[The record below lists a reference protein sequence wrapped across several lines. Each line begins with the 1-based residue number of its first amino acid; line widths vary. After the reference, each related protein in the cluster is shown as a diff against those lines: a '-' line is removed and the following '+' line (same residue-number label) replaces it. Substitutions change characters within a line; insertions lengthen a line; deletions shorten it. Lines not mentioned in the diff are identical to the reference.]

1 MDTIVHS
8 AIEEIC
14 SQGATGLSLSLLW
27 PRLHAPP
34 PLCPAIKRA
43 VLTGLSAVPGL
54 QFKARDGSDFDPN
67 SKPVE
72 EWEGLGVKVIADEQ
86 LRRCFVGLYDVK
98 AGNGVTQ
105 NQLCKEL
112 GMPANNFFYVVKR
125 LESWGLVV
133 RHSTIVRTKEASI
146 GKEPKISQPV
156 HTNLIR
162 LHRYAPSMSSQQ
174 RLEITLESSNLE
186 ENQGNSLSRAEAI
199 PDESS
204 QDDVLVK
211 DFLPALKAICDRLE
225 QAEGKVLVVSDI
237 KRELGYRETRGHR
250 AWRNVCNRLK
260 QAGLV
265 EVFEANVAILLR
277 STPPTLLHH
286 IQHHEVHHH
295 DSTIG
300 ESCGGGEMCVGG
312 TVRICQLKCRPVS
325 CLKLLKKFSPKLFEH
340 KSPDCEDENLASD
353 QHKELENQFQNTE
366 QLVELPLEQQIIDM
380 IDAEGSKGLLGV
392 EVCKR
397 LGISSKMLDNL
408 SNSIVPR
415 FGLHQLSENRK
426 RGSAYRFWTRGNF
439 CPKLPNS
446 SFIRVEDGPAE
457 VQLVL
462 SPAEEAS
469 LGVGRET
476 ATLEDDMNSQSWL
489 VGENTEKGVA
499 DGKRKY
505 GSPEDRRSSEIV
517 IWDGNS
523 DAVAHDM
530 SVAAPHA
537 VDEALSNSLVEAPSS
552 PVHKSF
558 KLQQG
563 QRYPSLTSATRELR
577 ILEKLE
583 TEKIIIKPELQRWL
597 ESFEK
602 DKLTRMDRKT
612 LQRCLT
618 KLKQEGR
625 CKLMEFN
632 IPGVSN
638 CGRHREILVVVH
650 PSIKGSASELSEQV
664 HDKLRSFEMRIRSS
678 VSPLKKHFPVPVL
691 HGIERIHMNS
701 TSDAGTNKAETMR
714 ANGFVLAKMV
724 RTKLLHCFLWDF
736 VNNSDTCVDIPSN
749 PHSSCLL
756 FSLDSAIKAMP
767 LELFLQVVGSALK
780 WEDMTEKCKNGLL
793 LSDFPDEEYK
803 SLMDTRATGRL
814 SWLLDILRRLKL
826 IKLVADETPKDAVK
840 LSLTTLVYALELKP
854 YIEEPPSVDPLPG
867 CSGSIDLR
875 PHFRHDFVL
884 TTTDA
889 LEKYWQTL
897 EYCYSA
903 ADPKAAV
910 HAFPGSMCYE
920 VCLYR
925 SWTTVRVMKA
935 GQRDELLKRIKDQQN
950 KKLTFMECRE
960 IAKELNLTLQQVLR
974 IYYDNR
980 QKRLD
985 KFQADS
991 DVRVMGSNIRDDRP
1005 QSQRKRKRR
1014 SEGSSVKDGMINH
1027 PTESLEVV
1035 EDEQE
1040 QHESLIGQCIVP
1052 IFKQARKSKFL
1063 WTEEAD
1069 RQLIVQYARQKAIQG
1084 ARRGTDWAL
1093 VSDLPADTTTCRRRL
1108 ASLRSDMFRKSL
1120 MRLCNLLTQRYAQH
1134 VDRERKLRLNDCSEE
1149 LNPPIKQ
1156 WDDFED
1162 SKIKV
1167 SLHDV
1172 LTQMT
1177 KMGSAKRPRTVSQGP
1192 HKGFANT
1199 HCALENDSEK
1209 QLLGSNRKSRRN
1221 RLPQKFVKHLKEGVC
1236 VIGRV
1241 NQSLAA
1247 SSAVELFKL
1256 VFLTNSKSADM
1267 PNLLAETLR
1276 CYSQHDQYTAFDYLR
1291 QNKFLVGSGASE
1303 PFVLSQSF
1311 LRNLSLSPFPANT
1324 GKRAARLAS
1333 WVHEKEEKLMEGT
1346 VNLHSDLQCGDIFQL
1361 LALVSSRELS
1371 ISPVLPHEGVGET
1384 EDSRTPKRKSNDHED
1399 DNCSTSKKQ
1408 KSPLHDTELY
1418 SRREKGFRG
1427 ITVSLSRITITRSN
1441 IVELFKDDQNL
1452 LISENDDFN
1461 GTLGMKSSC
1470 TKSSISHVKEA
1481 PDFDS
1486 INPSTIISGNS
1497 IWEVMATYTIQ
1508 KRLNPS
1514 DHENIIV
1521 HPELF
1526 KTAYRSIQ
1534 KAGDQGVSMSKVSEC
1549 IGIQGTILNEHVVD
1563 VLELFGFVL
1572 KVNGYNYVRVVD
1584 GLYRGKYFLT
1594 SKATSSRDPQGR
1606 LSSISQRVD
1615 EATNMVKEGI
1625 NQEHEVH
1632 FSNVD
1637 DVHKVTILNLSEDI
1651 SQLSN
1656 AIQTHDNLEGHD
1668 QTSTSPIEGIK
1679 KNQNFDVI
1687 TGFQPIL
1694 PWINGDG
1701 NINGI
1706 VCKGLT
1712 RRIIGIVTQNPGIM
1726 EDAIIRQME
1735 VLNPQSCRKLLELM
1749 ILDKHLF
1756 VRKMCQKTSSATPP
1770 ALLENLLGNRF
1781 KKSKYVCR
1789 EHYFANPMSTAS
1801 L

>member
-14 SQGATGLSLSLLW
+14 TQGATGLSLSLLW

-34 PLCPAIKRA
+34 PLCPALKRA

-54 QFKARDGSDFDPN
+54 HFKSRDGSYFDPN
-67 SKPVE
+67 SRPVE
-72 EWEGLGVKVIADEQ
+72 EWEGLGLEVVADEQ

-98 AGNGVTQ
+98 ASNITAPQQRVLELLARARGNGVTQ

-112 GMPANNFFYVVKR
+112 GMPPNNFFYVVKR

-133 RHSTIVRTKEASI
+133 RHSTIVRTKEASM

-199 PDESS
+199 PDECG

-260 QAGLV
+260 QAGLI
-265 EVFEANVAILLR
+265 EVFEANVG
-277 STPPTLLHH
+277 S
-286 IQHHEVHHH
+286 EVENATK
-295 DSTIG
+295 S
-300 ESCGGGEMCVGG
+300 
-312 TVRICQLKCRPVS
+312 
-325 CLKLLKKFSPKLFEH
+325 KKS
-340 KSPDCEDENLASD
+340 KSRG
-353 QHKELENQFQNTE
+353 QK
-366 QLVELPLEQQIIDM
+366 
-380 IDAEGSKGLLGV
+380 K
-392 EVCKR
+392 VCKR

-462 SPAEEAS
+462 SPAEESS
-469 LGVGRET
+469 LGEIARET
-476 ATLEDDMNSQSWL
+476 ATFEDNMNSQSWL

-499 DGKRKY
+499 DEKLGY
-505 GSPEDRRSSEIV
+505 GPQEGRRSNEMV
-517 IWDGNS
+517 IWAGNS
-523 DAVAHDM
+523 DAVAPDM
-530 SVAAPHA
+530 SVAVPHA
-537 VDEALSNSLVEAPSS
+537 VDGALSNSLVEAPSS
-552 PVHKSF
+552 PVPKSF

-602 DKLTRMDRKT
+602 DKQTRMDRKT

-618 KLKQEGR
+618 KLKHEGR

-650 PSIKGSASELSEQV
+650 PSIKGSASELSGQV

-678 VSPLKKHFPVPVL
+678 VSPLKKQFPVPVL
-691 HGIERIHMNS
+691 HGIERLHMNS
-701 TSDAGTNKAETMR
+701 TSDAGTNKSETMR

-736 VNNSDTCVDIPSN
+736 VNNSATCIDIPNN

-780 WEDMTEKCKNGLL
+780 WEDMTEKCKDGLL

-826 IKLVADETPKDAVK
+826 IKLVADESPKDAVK

-903 ADPKAAV
+903 ANPKAAV
-910 HAFPGSMCYE
+910 HAFPGSVAYE

-935 GQRDELLKRIKDQQN
+935 GQRDELLKRIKDQRN

-985 KFQADS
+985 KFQANS
-991 DVRVMGSNIRDDRP
+991 DVGEMGSNIRDDRP

-1014 SEGSSVKDGMINH
+1014 SEGSSAKDGMINH

-1040 QHESLIGQCIVP
+1040 HHESLIGECIMP
-1052 IFKQARKSKFL
+1052 IFKQARKSKFS

-1084 ARRGTDWAL
+1084 ARRGTDWAS
-1093 VSDLPADTTTCRRRL
+1093 VSDLPADTSTCRRRL

-1120 MRLCNLLTQRYAQH
+1120 MKLCNLLTQRYAQH
-1134 VDRERKLRLNDCSEE
+1134 VNRERKSKLDDRSEE
-1149 LNPPIKQ
+1149 LNPPVKH

-1167 SLHDV
+1167 SLHEV

-1177 KMGSAKRPRTVSQGP
+1177 KMGSAKRTGTVSQGP

-1199 HCALENDSEK
+1199 HCALENDGEK

-1291 QNKFLVGSGASE
+1291 QSKFLVGSGASE

-1333 WVHEKEEKLMEGT
+1333 WVHEKEEKLMEGA
-1346 VNLHSDLQCGDIFQL
+1346 VILHSDLQCGDIFQL
-1361 LALVSSRELS
+1361 FALVSSGELS

-1384 EDSRTPKRKSNDHED
+1384 EDSRTSKRKSNDHED
-1399 DNCSTSKKQ
+1399 DSCSTSKKQ
-1408 KSPLHDTELY
+1408 KCSSSHDSELY

-1427 ITVSLSRITITRSN
+1427 ITISLSRITITRSN

-1452 LISENDDFN
+1452 LSSENDHVD
-1461 GTLGMKSSC
+1461 GTLSMKSSC

-1486 INPSTIISGNS
+1486 ITPSTTISGNS
-1497 IWEVMATYTIQ
+1497 IWEVMANYTIQ
-1508 KRLNPS
+1508 NQLNHS
-1514 DHENIIV
+1514 DQENIIV

-1534 KAGDQGVSMSKVSEC
+1534 KAGDQGLSMSKVSEC
-1549 IGIQGTILNEHVVD
+1549 IGIQGTILNEHVVN

-1572 KVNGYNYVRVVD
+1572 KVNGYNYVRIVD
-1584 GLYRGKYFLT
+1584 GLYRAKYFLT
-1594 SKATSSRDPQGR
+1594 SKATSSRDPQET
-1606 LSSISQRVD
+1606 LSSIPQRVD
-1615 EATNMVKEGI
+1615 EATNMVKERI
-1625 NQEHEVH
+1625 IHEHELH

-1637 DVHKVTILNLSEDI
+1637 DVHKVTILNLSEDT

-1656 AIQTHDNLEGHD
+1656 AIQTHENLEGRD
-1668 QTSTSPIEGIK
+1668 KTSTSPIEGSK
-1679 KNQNFDVI
+1679 KNQNLDVI
-1687 TGFQPIL
+1687 TAFQPIL

-1706 VCKGLT
+1706 VYKGLT

-1726 EDAIIRQME
+1726 EDAIIRHME

-1770 ALLENLLGNRF
+1770 ALLESLLGNRF

-1789 EHYFANPMSTAS
+1789 EHYFANPMSTAC